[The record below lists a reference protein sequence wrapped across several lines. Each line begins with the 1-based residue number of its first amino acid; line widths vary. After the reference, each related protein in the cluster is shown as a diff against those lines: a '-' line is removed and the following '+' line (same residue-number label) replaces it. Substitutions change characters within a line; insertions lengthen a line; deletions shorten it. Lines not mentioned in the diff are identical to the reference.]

1 MAGGL
6 SLRSRKIRM
15 DRGICNLG
23 KKRKLL
29 STVCCPARQAGEGG
43 GPQRG
48 GDCMRPCALPL
59 HPALALPSSAG
70 LGSHPIRGEAAG
82 RRASFTESWIVHGQT
97 ERELWTANPR
107 YLLVLTIAQC

>member
-23 KKRKLL
+23 KKRKLF

-48 GDCMRPCALPL
+48 GDYMRPWALPL
-59 HPALALPSSAG
+59 HPVLAL

-82 RRASFTESWIVHGQT
+82 RRASFTAGLCTAKRRESCGLQILGIC
-97 ERELWTANPR
+97 LFS
-107 YLLVLTIAQC
+107 L